1 MALQK
6 LFKKK
11 SKLVPLQ
18 DRYIGDYLLGET
30 LGVGGYSKVKMGIH
44 KDSKEK
50 VALKVMF
57 ADEKGKI
64 SDSKLKQL
72 KRELE
77 VMKKVNHENVIR
89 LITYYDQIDYP
100 EADGAQKK
108 CVITVLEY
116 ASGGELFD
124 FLMFTGYFDETITRT
139 YFHQLVDGLEAI
151 HAQGI
156 AHRDLKPENLLL
168 DSNYKLKIADFGFA
182 TNYIDPESGE
192 EIFLKTACGTQGYL
206 APELIK
212 KEPYS
217 YPADIFAIGI
227 ILFTMYAGFP
237 PFQTAD
243 KNKDWWWD
251 KIEKKKL

>member
-1 MALQK
+1 MHNF
-6 LFKKK
+6 FKKK
-11 SKLVPLQ
+11 PKLVPAQ
-18 DRYIGDYLLGET
+18 ERYIGDYLLGET
-30 LGVGGYSKVKMGIH
+30 LGVGGYSKVKLGIH
-44 KDSKEK
+44 KDSKDR
-50 VALKVMF
+50 VALKIMF

-72 KRELE
+72 KRELD
-77 VMKKVNHENVIR
+77 VMKKVNHENVIK

-100 EADGAQKK
+100 EADGTYKK

-124 FLMFTGYFDETITRT
+124 FLMFTGCFDETITRT
-139 YFHQLVDGLEAI
+139 YFHQLVAGIEAI

-168 DSNYKLKIADFGFA
+168 DQNYKLKIADFGFA
-182 TNYIDPESGE
+182 TNYIDPDSGE
-192 EIFLKTACGTQGYL
+192 EIFLKTACGTKGYL

-217 YPADIFAIGI
+217 YQADIFAIGI

-243 KNKDWWWD
+243 AKKDWWWE